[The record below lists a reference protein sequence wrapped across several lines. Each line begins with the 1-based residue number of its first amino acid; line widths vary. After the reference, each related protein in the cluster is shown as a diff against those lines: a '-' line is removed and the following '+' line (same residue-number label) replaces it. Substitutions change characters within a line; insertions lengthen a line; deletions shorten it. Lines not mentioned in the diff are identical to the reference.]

1 MTDLLVT
8 IILSVCS
15 VQGGLDIDDK
25 CVDKINNCAVEIKT
39 LITEASIKKCLEE
52 YNNEKQ

>member
-15 VQGGLDIDDK
+15 LPGGLDVDDK